1 MNKPLVTDKPSPNF
15 NSRKGTRIDVI
26 VLHHTGSNNGRADL
40 TWLRSKESAVSAHYL
55 VDRDGRIYQLVAD
68 ADRAWHAGTCALRGV
83 VTDMNARSL
92 GIELVNDG
100 TGRTPYTEQQY
111 RALEALVPY
120 LVTTYGV
127 PPENVVG
134 HKEVALPA
142 GRKTDPSANFDFARI
157 RRAVA
162 VAVERARLVPFVGAV
177 AAH

>member
-1 MNKPLVTDKPSPNF
+1 MHKPLVIPNPSPNF
-15 NSRKGTRIDVI
+15 DSRNGTRIDVI
-26 VLHHTGSNNGRADL
+26 VLHHTASNSGRADL
-40 TWLRSKESAVSAHYL
+40 AWLRSQESRVSAHYL

-68 ADRAWHAGTCALRGV
+68 EDRAWHAGRCALRGV
-83 VTDMNARSL
+83 TTDMNARSL

-134 HKEVALPA
+134 HKDVAVPA
-142 GRKTDPSANFDFARI
+142 GRKNDPSANFDFARI

-162 VAVERARLVPFVGAV
+162 GTRASEAGVAR
-177 AAH
+177 AAHS